1 VQLNTLQVVIGF
13 VHKRDGVHGVF
24 SEPGPILDSTPM
36 APEGKKQR
44 YEHEGGCES
53 SEAAARDQ
61 HWDKKKTGNENE
73 VLPLG
78 AGIKSDE
85 KAKYKEAECA
95 DEQQPA

>member
-1 VQLNTLQVVIGF
+1 ML
-13 VHKRDGVHGVF
+13 
-24 SEPGPILDSTPM
+24 SAPSPIMDSTPM
-36 APEGKKQR
+36 SPQGKEQR
-44 YEHEGGCES
+44 YEHEAGCES

-73 VLPLG
+73 VFSLG